1 MSSNILLYPILLPL
15 IAGAVCFLLS
25 KKWMKESLSLV
36 AMLTTFI
43 LAIFIFRSEEL
54 IFTQAWLPILGGI
67 NFSLRS
73 YHFSSFILIFLALFG
88 VLISLYSVK
97 FMRGKERL
105 KEYYAYLLWTIA
117 ASSGAILA
125 SNLIVFLLFWGALGI
140 LLYALL
146 SLGSYR
152 VATKGLF
159 IIGASDFA
167 LILGVLFL
175 YHLSG
180 TLEIKEIGAI
190 PLNSALSIVA
200 FILLA
205 IGALAKAG
213 AMPFHT
219 WIPDAAESTPLPI
232 MALLPASLDKLLGIY
247 LLSRICLD
255 FFKLTPNSGLSILLM
270 VIGSFTIIAAVM
282 MALIQKDIKRLIAY
296 LNISAAGYMII
307 GIATANPIGI
317 AGGLFYLL
325 STSIW
330 TSCLFLNTGAVEYRL
345 RTTEFARLGGLAKIM
360 PITFITTLV
369 AGLSISG
376 VPPFNGFFSK
386 WMIYQGVV
394 ELGRLGGAGKL
405 WIIWLLV
412 TMFGSALT
420 LASFMKFIH
429 ATFLGTPHTSK
440 SRDEKAKIREVGFS
454 MTIPMIVLASL
465 CVVFGV
471 FAYAVPL
478 KLFILDSVQG
488 IPPSGEWLGWWRPGL
503 TTTLI
508 IIGLV
513 MGGVIYLLSKVKLF
527 REDAAYI
534 GGEEASPEMKVS
546 GVEFYDTVRDFSGL
560 KGIYQAAQKKKLD
573 FYNWGMS
580 FCRAVAWALRGLD
593 RLVNYVWEGL
603 ASLVVLMGRGGSR
616 LHNGILHTYLA
627 WCLLGFIALLITFL
641 VL

>member
-25 KKWMKESLSLV
+25 KKWMKEVLSLV
-36 AMLTTFI
+36 AMLATFI
-43 LAIFIFRSEEL
+43 LAIFIFGSEEL

-125 SNLIVFLLFWGALGI
+125 SNLIVFLLFWGALGL

-152 VATKGLF
+152 VATKGLL

-180 TLEIKEIGAI
+180 TLEIKEIGSI
-190 PLNSALSIVA
+190 PLNSALSIFA

-205 IGALAKAG
+205 TGALAKAG

-219 WIPDAAESTPLPI
+219 WIPEAAEKAPLPV

-247 LLSRICLD
+247 FLYRICLD
-255 FFKLTPNSGLSILLM
+255 FFHLYPNSGLSLLLM
-270 VIGSFTIIAAVM
+270 LVGSFTIVAMAM
-282 MALIQKDIKRLIAY
+282 MALVQNDLKRLLSY
-296 LNISAAGYMII
+296 QTVSQVGYMVLGI
-307 GIATANPIGI
+307 GTGIPLAI
-317 AGGLFYLL
+317 AGGIFHMLNHTIYEV
-325 STSIW
+325 
-330 TSCLFLNTGAVEYRL
+330 CLFLGGGSVEHRKK
-345 RTTEFARLGGLAKIM
+345 TTQLNKLGGLARMM
-360 PITFITTLV
+360 PITFVTFFI
-369 AGLSISG
+369 AALSISG

-394 ELGRLGGAGKL
+394 ELGRLGGGGNF
-405 WIIWLLV
+405 WIIWLLAAL
-412 TMFGSALT
+412 FGSALT
-420 LASFMKFIH
+420 LASFIKLIH
-429 ATFLGTPHTSK
+429 ATFLGTPSTSQPE
-440 SRDEKAKIREVGFS
+440 DMGEKARKLGFS
-454 MTIPMIVLASL
+454 MALPMIVLASL

-471 FAYAVPL
+471 FAYRIPL
-478 KLFILDSVQG
+478 KLFILDSVAG
-488 IPPSGEWLGWWRPGL
+488 VPPSGEWLGWWRPGL

-513 MGGVIYLLSKVKLF
+513 IGGVIYLLSKVKLF
-527 REDAAYI
+527 REDTSYI

-560 KGIYQAAQKKKLD
+560 KGIYGAAQKKKLD

-580 FCRAVAWALRGLD
+580 FCQAVAWVLRGLD

-627 WCLLGFIALLITFL
+627 WCLLGLMVLLVVFL

>member
-25 KKWMKESLSLV
+25 KKWMKEILSLV
-36 AMLTTFI
+36 AMFATFI
-43 LAIFIFRSEEL
+43 LSIFIFRSEEL
-54 IFTQAWLPILGGI
+54 IFARSWLPILGGI

-125 SNLIVFLLFWGALGI
+125 NNLIVFLLFWGALGL

-180 TLEIKEIGAI
+180 TFQIKEIGAL
-190 PLNSALSIVA
+190 PLNSALSIFA

-219 WIPDAAESTPLPI
+219 WIPEAAEKAPLPV
-232 MALLPASLDKLLGIY
+232 MAFLPASLDKLLGIY
-247 LLSRICLD
+247 FLSRICLD
-255 FFKLTPNSGLSILLM
+255 FFHLHPNSGLSLLLM
-270 VIGSFTIIAAVM
+270 LVGSFTIIAAVM
-282 MALIQKDIKRLIAY
+282 MALIQKEMKRLIAY

-307 GIATANPIGI
+307 GIATANLVGI

-330 TSCLFLNTGAVEYRL
+330 TSCLFLNTGTVEYRL

-394 ELGRLGGAGKL
+394 ELGKLGGGGNL
-405 WIIWLLV
+405 WIIWLIAA
-412 TMFGSALT
+412 MFGSALT
-420 LASFMKFIH
+420 LASFIKLIH
-429 ATFLGTPHTSK
+429 ATFLGVPSNPK
-440 SRDEKAKIREVGFS
+440 SENMEKKSTKLGFS
-454 MTIPMIVLASL
+454 MALPMIVLASL

-471 FAYAVPL
+471 FAYRVPL
-478 KLFILDSVQG
+478 KLFILDSVPG
-488 IPPSGEWLGWWRPGL
+488 VPPSGEWLGWWRPGL

-508 IIGLV
+508 IVGLII
-513 MGGVIYLLSKVKLF
+513 GGVIYLLSKVKLF
-527 REDAAYI
+527 REDASYI
-534 GGEEASPEMKVS
+534 GGEEVSPEMKVS

-580 FCRAVAWALRGLD
+580 FCQAVAWILGGLD
-593 RLVNYVWEGL
+593 RLVNYIWESL

-627 WCLLGFIALLITFL
+627 WCLLGFMVLLLVFL
-641 VL
+641 L